1 MHPALAVAGG
11 PPSVVTHLE
20 FHRIPQPVE
29 TKVDVRGP
37 GVADHV
43 GEGLLRALVEQER
56 HREGKL
62 SGLDAIDIQVDVD
75 GGLGLEGPHVAV
87 QGPPEVGAVE
97 GAPAQV
103 RDRGPDVSDRT
114 GDLLLDG

>member
-1 MHPALAVAGG
+1 MPA
-11 PPSVVTHLE
+11 VT
-20 FHRIPQPVE
+20 
-29 TKVDVRGP
+29 
-37 GVADHV
+37 ADT
-43 GEGLLRALVEQER
+43 LTLPRLVEP
-56 HREGKL
+56 
-62 SGLDAIDIQVDVD
+62 GLDAIDIQVDVD

-103 RDRGPDVSDRT
+103 RNRGADVGDGT

>member
-1 MHPALAVAGG
+1 MHAALAVARG
-11 PPSVVTHLE
+11 PPSVVTHPEL
-20 FHRIPQPVE
+20 HRVPQPVE

-43 GEGLLRALVEQER
+43 GEGLLRAFVEQER

-62 SGLDAIDIQVDVD
+62 PGLDAIDIEIDVD

-87 QGPPEVGAVE
+87 ERPPEVGAVE
-97 GAPAQV
+97 GAAAQV
-103 RDRGPDVSDRT
+103 GNRGADVGDGT